1 MVFSLLTEAV
11 CKTPGTAASAGIPRG
26 GTYRRT
32 EMMETA
38 MLRLATALCAVL
50 TIGAMGADKLT
61 LTDGRTYEGSA
72 IVKGGVYTVTAGEK
86 LFQFGAN
93 EVQEF
98 NGEVITPV
106 VKITTTEKGE
116 MLVALYEDQA
126 PNTVAN
132 IITLAE
138 NGFYKG
144 MTFHRII
151 PKFMAQGGCP
161 FSKDGAQGVP
171 GTGDP
176 GYKLADEIVPELK
189 HTERGILSMAN
200 SGKDTNGSQ
209 FFLCFGP
216 AAHLDGKHAVFGKVV
231 KGLEVLDKLEALG
244 SESGKPAELVH
255 FDISVVA
262 KRKHAYEVKK
272 L

>member
-1 MVFSLLTEAV
+1 MNT
-11 CKTPGTAASAGIPRG
+11 TI
-26 GTYRRT
+26 
-32 EMMETA
+32 
-38 MLRLATALCAVL
+38 LRLAAALSAVAAL
-50 TIGAMGADKLT
+50 GVLGADKLT
-61 LTDGRTYEGSA
+61 LTDGRTYEGGV
-72 IVKGGVYTVTAGEK
+72 IVKGGVYTLTAGEK
-86 LFQFGAN
+86 LFQFTAID
-93 EVQEF
+93 VQEL

-106 VKITTTEKGE
+106 VKIATIEKGD
-116 MLVALYEDQA
+116 MLVALYEDQV

-132 IITLAE
+132 MITLAE

-161 FSKDGAQGVP
+161 FSKDGAQGMP

-176 GYKLADEIVPELK
+176 GYKFADEIVPELK
-189 HTERGILSMAN
+189 HTGRGVLSMAN
-200 SGKDTNGSQ
+200 SGKNTNGSQ
-209 FFLCFGP
+209 FFLCFGE
-216 AAHLDGKHAVFGKVV
+216 AASLDGKHAVFGKVV
-231 KGLEVLDKLEALG
+231 KGLDVLDKLEAIG
-244 SESGKPAELVH
+244 SQSGKPAELVH

>member
-1 MVFSLLTEAV
+1 MNS
-11 CKTPGTAASAGIPRG
+11 S
-26 GTYRRT
+26 
-32 EMMETA
+32 
-38 MLRLATALCAVL
+38 MLRLAAALTAAVTL
-50 TIGAMGADKLT
+50 GVSGADKLI
-61 LTDGRTYEGSA
+61 LADGRTYEGSV
-72 IVKGGVYTVTAGEK
+72 IVQGGVYTLTSGEK
-86 LFQFGAN
+86 LFQFGAT

-106 VKITTTEKGE
+106 VKMTTERGDL
-116 MLVALYEDQA
+116 LVALYEDQV

-132 IITLAE
+132 MITLAE
-138 NGFYKG
+138 SGFYKG

-161 FSKDGAQGVP
+161 FSKDGGGGVP

-176 GYKLADEIVPELK
+176 GYKFADEIVPELK
-189 HTERGILSMAN
+189 HTERGLLSMAN

-209 FFLCFGP
+209 FFLCFGA

-231 KGLEVLDKLEALG
+231 KGLAVLDQLEALG
-244 SESGKPAELVH
+244 SESGKPTELVH